1 MFMKKFI
8 AMIMMVLFMST
19 SLTGCG
25 TLFSKEGLEYATNV
39 IDLKAE
45 STLIKKQYERIYN
58 IIIERQDS
66 FSEEEIAQ
74 LNDIHFAF
82 SETAIRVG
90 EMMDDPINVVTPDEL
105 RSMYELAY
113 IGYTNARDIVSV
125 HKEEFTAY
133 QWSQMIQFDAKAR
146 EYDVQVRKVLDNP
159 DTADINMT
167 LGVMITL
174 GGAAYKYLLPVLVSL
189 I

>member
-1 MFMKKFI
+1 MKKLLTMLLVVIF
-8 AMIMMVLFMST
+8 ATTTMIS
-19 SLTGCG
+19 GCSIM
-25 TLFSKEGLEYATNV
+25 SKEGLEYATNV

-45 STLIKKQYERIYN
+45 STLIKKQYGRIYD
-58 IIIERQDS
+58 IVLAKAES
-66 FSEEEIAQ
+66 FTPEELDQ

-82 SETAIRVG
+82 TETADRVG
-90 EMMDDPINVVTPDEL
+90 EMLEDPTKVVTPDEL
-105 RSMYELAY
+105 KGMYELAY

-125 HKEEFTAY
+125 HKDEFTAY
-133 QWSQMIQFDAKAR
+133 QWEQMIQFDNLAQ
-146 EYDVQVRKVLDNP
+146 EYDKQVRLVLDNP
-159 DTADINMT
+159 DTNDINMT